1 MRITKKY
8 IDDLAYKIIGAAIE
22 VHKHW
27 GPGLSEKIYHVSMKR
42 ELEIIGFKTKS
53 ELNVNLDYKGVKFD
67 DDLKCD
73 LLVEKLIVL
82 EFKCVKKILPIHEA
96 QTITY
101 AKLLKCP
108 KAILINFNVLN
119 IFHEGQKSFVT
130 EYYRVLPDK

>member
-27 GPGLSEKIYHVSMKR
+27 GPGLSEKVYHASMEK
-42 ELEIIGFKTKS
+42 ELETMFLEIKS
-53 ELNVNLDYKGVKFD
+53 ELNVDLDYKGRIINS
-67 DDLKCD
+67 DLRCD
-73 LLVEKLIVL
+73 ILVEELIVL
-82 EFKCVKKILPIHEA
+82 EFKSVKKILPIHEA

-130 EYYRVLPDK
+130 EYYRALPDK